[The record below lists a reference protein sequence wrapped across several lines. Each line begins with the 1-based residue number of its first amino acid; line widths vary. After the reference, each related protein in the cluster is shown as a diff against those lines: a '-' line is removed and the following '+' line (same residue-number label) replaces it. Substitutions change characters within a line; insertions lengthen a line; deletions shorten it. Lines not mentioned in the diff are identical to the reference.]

1 MSEETQ
7 STDAAEEPTLSFER
21 MPGADPM
28 EDNPKT
34 QLDLSFSE
42 PEPQA
47 EAEVV
52 EQEDAGEP
60 EPEVAEEE
68 EAPTAEAE
76 SEEGDGEPETAD
88 SEPDGEGE
96 DGDGDGGESDEAQP
110 EEELPLAAQ
119 TEQKSPMVPKSR
131 LDEVLAKQKALQK
144 QLDEVKAANEKP
156 AEAPEEYDFD
166 AKEIEYQQLVL
177 DGEAEKAV
185 ALRKEIRNAEKAQI
199 EWEMEQKMGQTVQQ
213 SQQAT
218 ALQQAAAEMEAA
230 FPVFDQ
236 NSDQFNEDYTNE
248 VVELRD
254 AFIIKGYDPV
264 DALGKAVNYVV
275 KDRGLDSE
283 TPDESAL
290 AAPQQKVEQAA
301 KKKANVAKKLKAA
314 SAQPP
319 ELEGEGSSSRGE
331 NVVNLERMSE
341 DEFNALPEAT
351 LRRLRGDI
359 V

>member
-7 STDAAEEPTLSFER
+7 ATDAAEEAPLSFER
-21 MPGADPM
+21 MPGADPL
-28 EDNPKT
+28 EDNPET
-34 QLDLSFSE
+34 RLDLSFSE
-42 PEPQA
+42 PEPQP
-47 EAEVV
+47 EPEVA

-68 EAPTAEAE
+68 EAPAAEAE
-76 SEEGDGEPETAD
+76 VEESDGEPETAD
-88 SEPDGEGE
+88 AESDGEGE
-96 DGDGDGGESDEAQP
+96 DGDGDGDEPDEAQP

-144 QLDEVKAANEKP
+144 QLDEAKAANETP
-156 AEAPEEYDFD
+156 AEAPEQYDFD
-166 AKEIEYQQLVL
+166 AKEVEYQQMVL
-177 DGEAEKAV
+177 DGETDKAV
-185 ALRKEIRNAEKAQI
+185 ALRKEIRAAEKAQI

-218 ALQQAAAEMEAA
+218 ALQQAAADMEAA
-230 FPVFDQ
+230 YPAFDR
-236 NSDQFNEDYTNE
+236 NSADFNEEYTNE

-254 AFIIKGYDPV
+254 AFIIKGYEPV
-264 DALGKAVNYVV
+264 DALSKAVNFVV
-275 KDRGLDSE
+275 KDHQLDGDVPAE
-283 TPDESAL
+283 PAL
-290 AAPQQKVEQAA
+290 AAPQQKVEQTA
-301 KKKANVAKKLKAA
+301 KKKATVAKKLKAA
-314 SAQPP
+314 EAQPP

>member
-1 MSEETQ
+1 MSKDTENQEATEEKALT
-7 STDAAEEPTLSFER
+7 FEV
-21 MPGADPM
+21 MPGAEPL
-28 EDNPKT
+28 EAPENI
-34 QLDLSFSE
+34 DLSFSE
-42 PEPQA
+42 PEPEPEKVEETEETA
-47 EAEVV
+47 AKEEETEETAAEVG
-52 EQEDAGEP
+52 DDDDDTEP
-60 EPEVAEEE
+60 DEGDTEEE
-68 EAPTAEAE
+68 PKT
-76 SEEGDGEPETAD
+76 EEET
-88 SEPDGEGE
+88 
-96 DGDGDGGESDEAQP
+96 
-110 EEELPLAAQ
+110 EEELPLAA
-119 TEQKSPMVPKSR
+119 EKAEPEAKSPMVPKSR

-144 QLDEVKAANEKP
+144 QVDEMRAAAEKP

-185 ALRKEIRNAEKAQI
+185 ALRKEIRGAEKAQI

-213 SQQAT
+213 SAQAS

-230 FPVFDQ
+230 YPVFDQ
-236 NSDQFNEDYTNE
+236 NSAEYNEDYTNE

-264 DALGKAVNYVV
+264 DALGRAVKYVV
-275 KDRGLDSE
+275 TDRNLDAAGKTE
-283 TPDESAL
+283 QKPAL
-290 AAPQQKVEQAA
+290 AAETSEQSV

-314 SAQPP
+314 ESQPP

-331 NVVNLERMSE
+331 NVIDFSGMSE
-341 DEFNALPEAT
+341 EELDALPEAT

>member
-1 MSEETQ
+1 MSEQPEQ
-7 STDAAEEPTLSFER
+7 QENPEEKGLSFDV
-21 MPGADPM
+21 MPGADPL
-28 EDNPKT
+28 EA
-34 QLDLSFSE
+34 
-42 PEPQA
+42 PENISLA
-47 EAEVV
+47 F
-52 EQEDAGEP
+52 DEP
-60 EPEVAEEE
+60 EPESENAGQTEGEEPEAETAVEE
-68 EAPTAEAE
+68 EA
-76 SEEGDGEPETAD
+76 SGDEETTEEVDGEDVED
-88 SEPDGEGE
+88 DDEPDSAEPE
-96 DGDGDGGESDEAQP
+96 EIVEEEP
-110 EEELPLAAQ
+110 EEEEEELPLAA
-119 TEQKSPMVPKSR
+119 EAEEKSPKSPMVPKSR

-144 QLDEVKAANEKP
+144 QVDDMKAAAEKP

-185 ALRKEIRNAEKAQI
+185 ALRKEIRNAEKTQI

-213 SQQAT
+213 SAQAT

-230 FPVFDQ
+230 FPVFDH
-236 NSDQFNEDYTNE
+236 NSDQFNEEYTNE

-275 KDRGLDSE
+275 KDRGLDGE

-290 AAPQQKVEQAA
+290 AAPQQKVEQTA
-301 KKKANVAKKLKAA
+301 KKKATVAKKLKAA
-314 SAQPP
+314 ESQPP

-331 NVVNLERMSE
+331 NVVDITSMSE

>member
-1 MSEETQ
+1 MSEDMEKQEATE
-7 STDAAEEPTLSFER
+7 DKTLTFNV
-21 MPGADPM
+21 MPGAEPL
-28 EDNPKT
+28 EAPENV
-34 QLDLSFSE
+34 DLSF
-42 PEPQA
+42 P
-47 EAEVV
+47 
-52 EQEDAGEP
+52 EP
-60 EPEVAEEE
+60 EPEAEKAEESE
-68 EAPTAEAE
+68 EAEETTAE
-76 SEEGDGEPETAD
+76 SEEAEETADAEPETD
-88 SEPDGEGE
+88 GDDDDDTEPDEGTPE
-96 DGDGDGGESDEAQP
+96 EEPESEEET
-110 EEELPLAAQ
+110 EEELPLAA
-119 TEQKSPMVPKSR
+119 EKAEPEAKSPMVPKSR

-144 QLDEVKAANEKP
+144 QVEEMKAATEKP

-185 ALRKEIRNAEKAQI
+185 ALRKEIRGAEKAQI

-213 SQQAT
+213 SQTAT

-230 FPVFDQ
+230 YPVFDQ
-236 NSDQFNEDYTNE
+236 NSSEFNEEYTNE

-264 DALGKAVNYVV
+264 DALGRAVKYVV
-275 KDRGLDSE
+275 KDRDLDAAGE
-283 TPDESAL
+283 AEQKPAL
-290 AAPQQKVEQAA
+290 AAAKPEQSA

-314 SAQPP
+314 ESQPP

-331 NVVNLERMSE
+331 NVVDFNGMSE
-341 DEFNALPEAT
+341 EEFDALPEAT

>member
-1 MSEETQ
+1 MSEQPENQEAPEETGM
-7 STDAAEEPTLSFER
+7 TFDR
-21 MPGADPM
+21 MPGSDPL
-28 EDNPKT
+28 EAPENIS
-34 QLDLSFSE
+34 LSFDEPE

-47 EAEVV
+47 EAEDA
-52 EQEDAGEP
+52 EQGDAEESESEAP
-60 EPEVAEEE
+60 EE
-68 EAPTAEAE
+68 EAVADEE
-76 SEEGDGEPETAD
+76 DSSEEELTEADGDDDEPDSAEPEEIVEE
-88 SEPDGEGE
+88 EP
-96 DGDGDGGESDEAQP
+96 Q
-110 EEELPLAAQ
+110 EELPLAA
-119 TEQKSPMVPKSR
+119 EAEEKAPKSPMVPKSR

-144 QLDEVKAANEKP
+144 QVDDMKAAAEKP

-185 ALRKEIRNAEKAQI
+185 ALRKEIRGAEKAQI

-290 AAPQQKVEQAA
+290 AAPQQKVEQTA
-301 KKKANVAKKLKAA
+301 KKKATVAKKLKAA
-314 SAQPP
+314 ASQPP

-331 NVVNLERMSE
+331 NVVDFGAMSE
-341 DEFNALPEAT
+341 DEFDALPEAT